1 MTTGTI
7 EQRGAPRRR
16 TRLPVP
22 VIDTM
27 TDQILGQLGNLS
39 ATGMMLIGARVPNS
53 AAIYQVSLALPGSDG
68 AMLMVGVQEQWNE
81 PATQPGQHWSGYRI
95 VGMSDRDASQI
106 EAWLARAAAT
116 EY

>member
-1 MTTGTI
+1 MGTI

-16 TRLPVP
+16 TRLPIP

-39 ATGMMLIGARVPNS
+39 ATGMMLIGGRAPNS
-53 AAIYQVSLALPGSDG
+53 AAVYQVSLSLPGADG
-68 AMLMVGVQEQWNE
+68 AMVLVGIQEQWNE
-81 PATQPGQHWSGYRI
+81 PATTLGQTWSGYRI
-95 VGMSDRDASQI
+95 VAINDRDAAQLDR
-106 EAWLARAAAT
+106 WLEHAAIS

>member
-27 TDQILGQLGNLS
+27 TDQLLGQLGNLS
-39 ATGMMLIGARVPNS
+39 ATGMMLIGARAPTS

-68 AMLMVGVQEQWNE
+68 AMLLVGIQEQWNE
-81 PATQPGQHWSGYRI
+81 PASTLGQHWSGYRI
-95 VGMSDRDASQI
+95 IGISERDAGQI
-106 EAWLARAAAT
+106 EAWLERTAASD
-116 EY
+116 Y